1 MHDDA
6 MNDEHSSAV
15 EVENFILR
23 VGSEISL
30 GMID

>member
-15 EVENFILR
+15 EVENFIIR
-23 VGSEISL
+23 VGDVKFRW
-30 GMID
+30 G

>member
-23 VGSEISL
+23 VGCGISL
-30 GMID
+30 GID